1 MAINQLKLV
10 GKNSG
15 DIFVLRY
22 PKSLLDFCSFDF
34 SAFAKSAIDLCNE
47 ALKNGNPDY
56 DRISDLRKEIQSAH
70 CYIENNIRTV
80 YDKVVFDC
88 WIDYVCR
95 RDNIGESGLW
105 NRLIRCKTPFDK
117 AIFARLCEFRYNRAS
132 NEWLNIIRVQDY
144 AKSKLE
150 FVFAK
155 SLDSVD
161 EAAARRNYFDMM
173 FSVTARE
180 MGCRLEDLGV
190 TKIFSIGRIPPAP
203 FMFPNVSKEI
213 VRHVLVN
220 FDYSDD
226 YSDIGDYSE
235 SSDQI
240 AMDAFSRMKAG
251 LPKDLA
257 GYNISSN
264 ITDKHNGK
272 IYMPCSLKAAVD
284 LEFDAIIDDGAWL
297 ARCKRCKRFFLRN
310 REHPEEYCS
319 RSMPGEKSCLELYEE
334 EHPRPTITS
343 ELEKRCRDVTDE
355 VYSRVDKTMS
365 VKEYDS
371 WHLYLEAMI
380 AKVKNGEIPSSDLE
394 NFLDYSLEVDI
405 SKSHPIM
412 QVEKREQEPTR
423 ERVVKPF
430 IPERISRSDLPAA
443 EPKFEEPEPIVQAP
457 KEGFFTSPIV
467 QRQKSERP
475 QISHIIRNGESLGDN
490 GSSVK
495 PDPSGFRPFGA
506 PPVPPTAQKNITSG
520 STQNIRAADFPQFAP
535 SSSGNEE
542 TLRQPTSRSA
552 GPHRSTA
559 YEKLNLLEERIEAE
573 NRIRRELAE
582 RMRSGKQN
590 SRTISETSSET
601 VKPVS
606 RFGKT
611 SDQVEPIRE
620 ERVELSRE
628 ERFESSREECVEPG
642 REERFEPSREERV
655 EPSREERF
663 EPNRKEHVESGR
675 EERADLHSDER
686 LVKSE
691 KAPEETTP
699 KTRVIRKN
707 AAAISAYGKMSGA
720 AFTTADPLEKQVPE
734 TDPFKDIGSIFDVLE
749 QSETDGGRSSYETR
763 SEENARNPENI
774 GERRDSR
781 DTSERYYDPRGTRGD
796 VSDERY
802 FDPGGTRRDTSERY
816 YDPRGVRGDVSEERY
831 YDPRETRRDASERY
845 YDPRETRGGTSKR
858 YYDPRKTR
866 GDTSERYYDP
876 RDTQGEAAD
885 ENDEPSGAS
894 EEREFPQ
901 RVTNDNV
908 PNGIWTE
915 ERHLFPHNENDGAV
929 SEPSENTVKEKRHKS
944 TKTQR
949 LYDMITR
956 EPDDNPNFRKK

>member
-22 PKSLLDFCSFDF
+22 PNSLLDFCGFDF
-34 SAFAKSAIDLCNE
+34 SAFAKRAVDLCNE
-47 ALKNGNPDY
+47 ALKNGTPDY
-56 DRISDLRKEIQSAH
+56 DRISELRKEIQPAH
-70 CYIENNIRTV
+70 CYIENNIRTI
-80 YDKVVFDC
+80 YDKIVFDC

-155 SLDSVD
+155 SLDSVED
-161 EAAARRNYFDMM
+161 AAARRNYFDMM

-190 TKIFSIGRIPPAP
+190 TKVFSVGRIPPAP

-220 FDYSDD
+220 FDYNDD

-235 SSDQI
+235 SDDRI

-284 LEFDAIIDDGAWL
+284 LEFDAIIDNGSWL
-297 ARCKRCKRFFLRN
+297 ARCKRCKRFFLRSK
-310 REHPEEYCS
+310 EHPEEYCS
-319 RSMPGEKSCLELYEE
+319 RSMPGEKSCLEIYED
-334 EHPRPTITS
+334 EHPRPTITA
-343 ELEKRCRDVTDE
+343 ELEQRCREVTDE

-380 AKVKNGEIPSSDLE
+380 TKVKNGEIPSRELE

-405 SKSHPIM
+405 SKSHPIE
-412 QVEKREQEPTR
+412 QVEKREPEQSH

-430 IPERISRSDLPAA
+430 IPERISRSELTSPA
-443 EPKFEEPEPIVQAP
+443 EPKFEEPEKTVQPP
-457 KEGFFTSPIV
+457 KEGFFTSPTV

-490 GSSVK
+490 GGSVK

-506 PPVPPTAQKNITSG
+506 PPAPPAAQASTEQSIRTA
-520 STQNIRAADFPQFAP
+520 DLPQFAP
-535 SSSGNEE
+535 RANSNEE
-542 TLRQPTSRSA
+542 APRQPVNRLEQPRKTS
-552 GPHRSTA
+552 A
-559 YEKLNLLEERIEAE
+559 YEKLNLLEERIETE
-573 NRIRRELAE
+573 NRIRREMAE
-582 RMRSGKQN
+582 RLRSGNQGP
-590 SRTISETSSET
+590 RAFSEVPSET
-601 VKPVS
+601 V
-606 RFGKT
+606 G
-611 SDQVEPIRE
+611 SDIRRKENAEKVEPRRE
-620 ERVELSRE
+620 ERTEAYQE
-628 ERFESSREECVEPG
+628 EYSEPQY
-642 REERFEPSREERV
+642 
-655 EPSREERF
+655 
-663 EPNRKEHVESGR
+663 
-675 EERADLHSDER
+675 DER
-686 LVKSE
+686 SVRTE
-691 KAPEETTP
+691 KAPEETVP
-699 KTRVIRKN
+699 KARVIRKN
-707 AAAISAYGKMSGA
+707 AAAISAYGKMSGTS
-720 AFTTADPLEKQVPE
+720 FKTADPLEKQIPE
-734 TDPFKDIGSIFDVLE
+734 AEPFKDIGSIFDVLE
-749 QSETDGGRSSYETR
+749 QSETGSGRSSYETR
-763 SEENARNPENI
+763 SEENIRT
-774 GERRDSR
+774 GRRDIRESDSNPDER
-781 DTSERYYDPRGTRGD
+781 YYNSGAVRGDASEERYYDPKATRGSMSEERSYDFARTRGD
-796 VSDERY
+796 MTEESY
-802 FDPGGTRRDTSERY
+802 YGSERT
-816 YDPRGVRGDVSEERY
+816 RGDTSEERY
-831 YDPRETRRDASERY
+831 YDPRATRGAISEERY
-845 YDPRETRGGTSKR
+845 YSSGDESSEPLEDREI
-858 YYDPRKTR
+858 P
-866 GDTSERYYDP
+866 E
-876 RDTQGEAAD
+876 
-885 ENDEPSGAS
+885 
-894 EEREFPQ
+894 
-901 RVTNDNV
+901 RVTSDNV

-915 ERHLFPHNENDGAV
+915 DRHLFPRDEDDGAFN
-929 SEPSENTVKEKRHKS
+929 EPSHEGTVKEKRHKS

-956 EPDDNPNFRKK
+956 EPDNNPNFRKK